1 MSKIFVQSSPE
12 VWSRSACITGSTSV
26 NSGSFYTEG
35 YTKLVGMVYSG
46 ASAASINGLK
56 ISQSSD
62 YGANYDYSTS
72 YAQSACSGSG
82 YSIEIVGNAA
92 KIEFYTDADGANPFR
107 TSWRLRP
114 V

>member
-1 MSKIFVQSSPE
+1 MKLFVQSAPE
-12 VWSRSACITGSTSV
+12 VWRTNACITGSTSV
-26 NSGSFYTEG
+26 TSGSFYTEG
-35 YTKLVGMVYSG
+35 YAKLVGILYSG

-62 YGANYDYSTS
+62 YGANYDYFTS

-82 YSIEIVGNAA
+82 YSIEIVGNVA

-114 V
+114 I